1 MSYDNIFDVA
11 ALMTDVCIAESSYAR
26 ECDVQLTVS
35 ERVRFKHDANFSQR
49 LALCLMDAQTKSWDN
64 LAPWAVCYS
73 SCCELKISMQDVC
86 GCVDGK
92 GKGT

>member
-64 LAPWAVCYS
+64 RIPAVLFVTRQNIKHCS
-73 SCCELKISMQDVC
+73 TESALGSHTVGAEW
-86 GCVDGK
+86 
-92 GKGT
+92 